1 MDWYA
6 EIGGLMTNE
15 HASSSHDAV
24 RFARAGLLPATLLGA
39 TSLAHAATPFEQ
51 LAERLGPA
59 HSVHSPHEVLKLAF
73 VPIRTATLA
82 QHSPQRFA
90 EPAQW
95 TPSNLSLR
103 PAIGTNEEGR
113 SAVGFTIHWQNQNNP
128 SFVSPKLA
136 SLARN
141 FRHNGLPVV
150 HLWQSGRNLLAIG
163 LNPHGKPGIYFT
175 QQLPD

>member
-1 MDWYA
+1 MA
-6 EIGGLMTNE
+6 NE
-15 HASSSHDAV
+15 HASSSQEAV
-24 RFARAGLLPATLLGA
+24 RFALAGLLATLLGA

-51 LAERLGPA
+51 VAERLGQA
-59 HSVHSPHEVLKLAF
+59 HPVHSQREVLNLAF
-73 VPIRTATLA
+73 APIPVATLA

-90 EPAQW
+90 EAPHS
-95 TPSNLSLR
+95 TPSSLSLR
-103 PAIGTNEEGR
+103 TAIASNEEGR
-113 SAVGFTIHWQNQNNP
+113 SAVAFSIRWQNNP

-141 FRHNGLPVV
+141 FRHSGLPIV
-150 HLWQSGRNLLAIG
+150 HLWQSGRNLLAVG